1 MNSRAVAKQI
11 LSFPFSD
18 IIKNFQPLGV
28 YFVRNRWALA
38 VGLLSLLWYHLP
50 NLAFHL
56 ASVLLLFRVFLGMSG
71 NPWQSGFVAALFAL
85 HPLNVEPV
93 AWVAERKGILCTFFW
108 MLTLW
113 SYLRYLERPKIP
125 NYPLILFF
133 FVLGFMAKPMIVTLP
148 FVLLLLDYWPLH
160 RFQPGR
166 PSDGRDSESKS
177 FDPRLV

>member
-1 MNSRAVAKQI
+1 M
-11 LSFPFSD
+11 
-18 IIKNFQPLGV
+18 
-28 YFVRNRWALA
+28 
-38 VGLLSLLWYHLP
+38 GLLSLLWYHLP

-113 SYLRYLERPKIP
+113 SYFRYLERPKIP